1 MYTGPISNGML
12 LGMTHKGRSTLI
24 RELSPD
30 VRRKL
35 ADIASLG
42 AEQETR
48 RAAEHF
54 DAGRRVWAGNRLD
67 HAQSLNRLAAELT
80 GEPDGV
86 FIVEPIDS
94 GSVAAGN

>member
-12 LGMTHKGRSTLI
+12 LGMTHKGRSALI
-24 RELSPD
+24 RLSPD

-35 ADIASLG
+35 AHIASLG

-48 RAAEHF
+48 KAAEHF

-67 HAQSLNRLAAELT
+67 HAQSLSRLAAELT

-86 FIVEPIDS
+86 SIVEPIDS